1 MNLIIKK
8 ASNFY
13 SIMIFILPFFIRLI
27 PEIIAWPYP
36 IGFDTL
42 IYADIILEGTY
53 LQKNLIELFKS
64 TSLFY
69 IISTAINKILGDAI
83 LTVKILGPILFAILC
98 YMLYLYSRIVLKW
111 KVWKCFMVSL
121 LAGTYFVSL
130 RISWEMY
137 RQMLGS
143 IFLIAILIALRFQNM
158 KIKLLTISILGLLI
172 VWSHELTAILY
183 FIIIAINIFT
193 YKEIYSKVS
202 ISLTT
207 IPAAILFIYQ
217 RYNPAIGSIG
227 VPIEQVTST
236 SWIDLASFITGFLIY
251 MFLPIFPLVFI
262 GVITLR
268 NIDIW
273 SWIATC
279 LIFTYWPLFLPEY
292 SIICWFR
299 WAILLVYPIIFL
311 TIEGTD
317 RLLNIGRKIIWKLN
331 IGKIMVL
338 LILILNLVF
347 SGYYLISLPENQM
360 EYFGKWN
367 NYKQYIQTSML
378 QNSISISDTQ
388 NVIEALN
395 WMKLNIDK
403 ENTILV
409 LHEAMYNWARIVAR
423 DINSIR
429 IKEIELSSQIRENIE
444 KILIRLSEENMKN
457 GKKVYTIWW
466 INGKGWYEMLK
477 LPSQFKEIQRFG
489 NIGIFQ
495 YTP

>member
-1 MNLIIKK
+1 
-8 ASNFY
+8 
-13 SIMIFILPFFIRLI
+13 
-27 PEIIAWPYP
+27 
-36 IGFDTL
+36 
-42 IYADIILEGTY
+42 
-53 LQKNLIELFKS
+53 
-64 TSLFY
+64 
-69 IISTAINKILGDAI
+69 
-83 LTVKILGPILFAILC
+83 
-98 YMLYLYSRIVLKW
+98 
-111 KVWKCFMVSL
+111 
-121 LAGTYFVSL
+121 
-130 RISWEMY
+130 
-137 RQMLGS
+137 
-143 IFLIAILIALRFQNM
+143 
-158 KIKLLTISILGLLI
+158 
-172 VWSHELTAILY
+172 
-183 FIIIAINIFT
+183 
-193 YKEIYSKVS
+193 
-202 ISLTT
+202 
-207 IPAAILFIYQ
+207 
-217 RYNPAIGSIG
+217 
-227 VPIEQVTST
+227 
-236 SWIDLASFITGFLIY
+236 
-251 MFLPIFPLVFI
+251 MFLPIFPLALI

-273 SWIATC
+273 SWIAIC

-292 SIICWFR
+292 SIIFWFR
-299 WAILLVYPIIFL
+299 WAIILVYPMIFL
-311 TIEGTD
+311 TIEGAD
-317 RLLNIGRKIIWKLN
+317 RLLNIGRKIIWKFN

-378 QNSISISDTQ
+378 QNSISISDTP

-395 WMKLNIDK
+395 WIKLNIDK
-403 ENTILV
+403 ENTIFV

-477 LPSQFKEIQRFG
+477 LPLQFKEIQRFG

-495 YTP
+495 YAP